1 MKLGRD
7 EFSLPAHVLRHLS
20 DPPCGGSTAGQEGVK
35 ESFKDKRL
43 YLECCHSG
51 SDIGQMF
58 QGVDP
63 GRAKKGRGRASPLT
77 KSSFRP
83 NIHSNILMY
92 CRRHCRHIYLNTV
105 ILVVFFLTELFAVGY
120 QVSD

>member
-7 EFSLPAHVLRHLS
+7 EVLTHCTHMCLDFLS
-20 DPPCGGSTAGQEGVK
+20 DPPWGGSKTGQEGVK

-51 SDIGQMF
+51 SGFGQIF

-63 GRAKKGRGRASPLT
+63 GRGKKR
-77 KSSFRP
+77 
-83 NIHSNILMY
+83 
-92 CRRHCRHIYLNTV
+92 
-105 ILVVFFLTELFAVGY
+105 
-120 QVSD
+120 